1 LSTFNKLTDFEIQIL
16 IYLSHGVVRDLV
28 YAKLEEKNY
37 EGIVQP
43 EELLDFLKRFK
54 IEIQN
59 NTLSIDGRQMESY
72 GNNHNTNNFS
82 RNNPGNNSSYSHI
95 QSHHSNFSEFTS
107 EF

>member
-1 LSTFNKLTDFEIQIL
+1 MEN
-16 IYLSHGVVRDLV
+16 
-28 YAKLEEKNY
+28 KNY
-37 EGIVQP
+37 EGIVAP
-43 EELLDFLKRFK
+43 EELVDFLKRFK

-59 NTLSIDGRQMESY
+59 NTLSMDGKPIDGVH
-72 GNNHNTNNFS
+72 GNSNTNTLNNFS